1 MCSDDDCQ
9 GHSTF
14 EAQIAQAIGLSLRE
28 STAWSSASPTSA
40 SNNNATSTAH
50 VTTIDVSAEASP
62 TATPNAQAQPKEKRK
77 SSKSV
82 GRKKA
87 KAEATRK
94 KRDKAKAVEDAQK
107 KDNTTST
114 LPKRSRRIDELDI
127 YADGSH
133 NNTLPPPAQKKN
145 DVLPSLPKR
154 SRRIDEFDIFSDG
167 SHNNSCHPSAQ
178 KNNDATSSLPQS
190 NVAVVAAATCSPSS
204 TIPNQRND
212 ATAITPSTALHHSR
226 RTPEPRLKRKS
237 ASSDCIIMGQSTKRH
252 MANSHAPP
260 IVTDA
265 TYHNKTVDL
274 TAPEH
279 IHPLNKEAWYHTK
292 PDRFGETKDRRS
304 GHEHDAKFNI
314 RDVANKALNRQK
326 AKLKDLYKNSG
337 NKEQR
342 RSLLVKFCADE
353 EKLTDNTGEEFTV
366 ADEARSIGIVNNEE
380 MEVAMHMM
388 ENVRNLLGK
397 ARQTN
402 NSNGTN
408 TTIKNITVQAIST
421 AVSKTPEKDPTRKQK
436 NRVARS
442 KIRKFLGFS
451 HGAGHRN
458 LKKG

>member
-1 MCSDDDCQ
+1 
-9 GHSTF
+9 
-14 EAQIAQAIGLSLRE
+14 
-28 STAWSSASPTSA
+28 
-40 SNNNATSTAH
+40 
-50 VTTIDVSAEASP
+50 
-62 TATPNAQAQPKEKRK
+62 
-77 SSKSV
+77 
-82 GRKKA
+82 
-87 KAEATRK
+87 
-94 KRDKAKAVEDAQK
+94 
-107 KDNTTST
+107 
-114 LPKRSRRIDELDI
+114 
-127 YADGSH
+127 
-133 NNTLPPPAQKKN
+133 
-145 DVLPSLPKR
+145 
-154 SRRIDEFDIFSDG
+154 
-167 SHNNSCHPSAQ
+167 
-178 KNNDATSSLPQS
+178 
-190 NVAVVAAATCSPSS
+190 
-204 TIPNQRND
+204 
-212 ATAITPSTALHHSR
+212 
-226 RTPEPRLKRKS
+226 
-237 ASSDCIIMGQSTKRH
+237 MGQSTKRH

-421 AVSKTPEKDPTRKQK
+421 AVSKTR
-436 NRVARS
+436 R
-442 KIRKFLGFS
+442 
-451 HGAGHRN
+451 
-458 LKKG
+458 